1 MSNLI
6 NTLWTKFV
14 FVSKTYSGTIA
25 QFDRFLFVIVSGL
38 QVNLFSLMKGVS
50 KTLSPIVFIFII
62 VFSRL
67 VSGKK
72 KYFMTINYVL
82 V

>member
-1 MSNLI
+1 MSNLV

-14 FVSKTYSGTIA
+14 FVSKTNSGTIA
-25 QFDRFLFVIVSGL
+25 RFDRFLFVKVSGL
-38 QVNLFSLMKGVS
+38 QVNSLMYGVS